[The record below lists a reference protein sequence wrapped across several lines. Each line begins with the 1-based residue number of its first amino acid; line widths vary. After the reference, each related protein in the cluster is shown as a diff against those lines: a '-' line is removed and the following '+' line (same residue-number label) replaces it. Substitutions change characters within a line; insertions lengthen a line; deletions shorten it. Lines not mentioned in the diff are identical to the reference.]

1 MNALYPRLHE
11 TVNRGIGWL
20 ESRTSVDGSF
30 RGCEHELASY
40 YKSLLAF
47 AVCGKIH
54 TGAKSLLYLRT
65 HLRNS
70 DGELA
75 SGESKTSISRM
86 GINLANYMDGWI
98 AIGAW
103 LLWDY
108 ELAEEVCRRLEAQQS
123 AKCGGVLTGPV
134 KWAGRP
140 RYDLST
146 AASCGRAFL
155 FAGHR
160 TAAVAAA
167 DFIVAAL
174 THQSNP
180 AGWLDLCF
188 DEEWN
193 RLDAPDPSERTYYRF
208 DLSRRG
214 EKVWFPA
221 FCSAFLCEMHQ
232 AINDPRY
239 LAAAEE
245 YHTFIVRCPEYIS
258 GTIAN
263 GKAGWASGLLARST
277 GKPQYAAALA
287 RIVPNVLA
295 RQRDNGEFGESP
307 TARPASAATAAS
319 AAAPPEEAETPAS
332 LGRRLERTAEF
343 TVWSAEFLRMHAY
356 GLFSGAKKGES
367 NG

>member
-1 MNALYPRLHE
+1 M
-11 TVNRGIGWL
+11 
-20 ESRTSVDGSF
+20 
-30 RGCEHELASY
+30 
-40 YKSLLAF
+40 
-47 AVCGKIH
+47 
-54 TGAKSLLYLRT
+54 
-65 HLRNS
+65 
-70 DGELA
+70 
-75 SGESKTSISRM
+75 
-86 GINLANYMDGWI
+86 
-98 AIGAW
+98 
-103 LLWDY
+103 
-108 ELAEEVCRRLEAQQS
+108 QQS
-123 AKCGGVLTGPV
+123 PKHGGVLTGPV
-134 KWAGRP
+134 KWAGRT

-160 TAAVAAA
+160 TAAIASA

-180 AGWLDLCF
+180 SGWLDLCF

-193 RLDAPDPSERTYYRF
+193 RLDAPDPSEQTYYRF
-208 DLSRRG
+208 DLSKLG

-232 AINDPRY
+232 ATKDLRY

-245 YHTFIVRCPEYIS
+245 YHTFIVRCPEFLS
-258 GTIAN
+258 KTIAN

-277 GKPQYAAALA
+277 GKAQYVTALA

-295 RQRDNGEFGESP
+295 RQQDNGEFGESP
-307 TARPASAATAAS
+307 TAQLVASGTVTSTTAPA
-319 AAAPPEEAETPAS
+319 EETVTPAS
-332 LGRRLERTAEF
+332 LGRRFERTAEF

-356 GLFSGAKKGES
+356 GLLSDAKKVKS

>member
-1 MNALYPRLHE
+1 VNALYPRLRD
-11 TVNRGIGWL
+11 TVNRGINWL
-20 ESRTSVDGSF
+20 ESRTNADGSF

-54 TGAKSLLYLRT
+54 TGARSLLYLRT
-65 HLRNS
+65 NLRNEE
-70 DGELA
+70 GELA
-75 SGESKTSISRM
+75 SGGSKTSIARM
-86 GINLANYMDGWI
+86 EANLANYMDGWI

-103 LLWDY
+103 MLWDY
-108 ELAEEVCRRLEAQQS
+108 ELAEDVCRRLEAQQS
-123 AKCGGVLTGPV
+123 AKHGGVLTGPA

-160 TAAVAAA
+160 HAAIAAA
-167 DFIVAAL
+167 DFITAAL
-174 THQSNP
+174 THQSDP
-180 AGWLDLCF
+180 SRWLDLCF

-193 RLDAPDPSERTYYRF
+193 CLEAPDPSERTYYRF
-208 DLSRRG
+208 DLSGRG

-232 AINDPRY
+232 MTKDPRY
-239 LAAAEE
+239 LGAAEE
-245 YHTFIVRCPEYIS
+245 YYTFIARCPEFLS

-263 GKAGWASGLLARST
+263 GKAGWASGLLARAT
-277 GKPQYAAALA
+277 GKMEYAAALA

-307 TARPASAATAAS
+307 TARRGSANAAASAATPA
-319 AAAPPEEAETPAS
+319 EEAETPAS

-356 GLFSGAKKGES
+356 GLLSDAGKGKS

>member
-1 MNALYPRLHE
+1 MNGLYARLQE
-11 TVNRGIGWL
+11 TVDRGIGWL
-20 ESRTSVDGSF
+20 ESRTNEDGSF

-47 AVCGKIH
+47 AVCGKVH
-54 TGAKSLLYLRT
+54 TGAKSLLYLRSN
-65 HLRNS
+65 LRNAQ
-70 DGELA
+70 GELA
-75 SGESKTSISRM
+75 SGESKTSITRM
-86 GINLANYMDGWI
+86 ASNLANYMDGWI

-123 AKCGGVLTGPV
+123 PKHGGVLTGPI
-134 KWAGRP
+134 KWAGRT

-155 FAGHR
+155 FAGHS

-167 DFIVAAL
+167 DFIVEAL

-180 AGWLDLCF
+180 SGWLDLCF

-193 RLDAPDPSERTYYRF
+193 RLEAPDPSEQTYYRF
-208 DLSRRG
+208 DLSKRG

-221 FCSAFLCEMHQ
+221 FSSAFLCEMHQ
-232 AINDPRY
+232 MTKDPRY
-239 LAAAEE
+239 LGAAEE
-245 YHTFIVRCPEYIS
+245 YYTFIARCPELLS

-263 GKAGWASGLLARST
+263 GKAGWASGLLARAT
-277 GKPQYAAALA
+277 GKTEYAAALA
-287 RIVPNVLA
+287 QIVPNVLS

-307 TARPASAATAAS
+307 TARRGSAIAAAS
-319 AAAPPEEAETPAS
+319 ASAPAEEAETPSS

-356 GLFSGAKKGES
+356 GLLSDARKAKS

>member
-1 MNALYPRLHE
+1 MEA
-11 TVNRGIGWL
+11 
-20 ESRTSVDGSF
+20 
-30 RGCEHELASY
+30 
-40 YKSLLAF
+40 
-47 AVCGKIH
+47 
-54 TGAKSLLYLRT
+54 
-65 HLRNS
+65 
-70 DGELA
+70 
-75 SGESKTSISRM
+75 
-86 GINLANYMDGWI
+86 NLANYMDGWI

-108 ELAEEVCRRLEAQQS
+108 ELAEEVCRRLEAQQTP
-123 AKCGGVLTGPV
+123 KHGGILTGPI
-134 KWAGRP
+134 KWAGRA

-155 FAGHR
+155 FTGHR
-160 TAAVAAA
+160 AAATAAA

-174 THQSNP
+174 SHQSNP
-180 AGWLDLCF
+180 SRWLDLCF

-193 RLDAPDPSERTYYRF
+193 RLEAPDPSEQTYYRF

-232 AINDPRY
+232 ATKDSRY

-245 YHTFIVRCPEYIS
+245 YHTFIVRCPEFLS
-258 GTIAN
+258 KTMAN

-277 GKPQYAAALA
+277 GKAQYSTALA

-307 TARPASAATAAS
+307 TARPGASGTASSAAKPA
-319 AAAPPEEAETPAS
+319 EEIETPAS
-332 LGRRLERTAEF
+332 LGRRIERTAEF

-356 GLFSGAKKGES
+356 ELFPPEEG
-367 NG
+367 